1 MDASEFGRDILDRV
15 ETETHPAYLSI
26 LSLVNQA
33 QSLLTANWSL
43 FDTPEMAPIQASL
56 VDALEAIQREAG
68 TLAADARH
76 RGGVITLAEAERRWR
91 KTNLRQNKGGPRR
104 WKMGR
109 EWWTSRREMEA
120 AYGPEPN
127 EWEAA
132 YDKAGRS

>member
-1 MDASEFGRDILDRV
+1 MMDASEFGRDILDRV

-91 KTNLRQNKGGPRR
+91 KTNLRQNADTFPRR
-104 WKMGR
+104 WKGGER
-109 EWWTSRREMEA
+109 AWLTTEAEMTRCF
-120 AYGPEPN
+120 GPEPR
-127 EWEAA
+127 E
-132 YDKAGRS
+132 G

>member
-1 MDASEFGRDILDRV
+1 MDETFDLNEFFERA
-15 ETETHPAYLSI
+15 EYETHPSLQEIMGLAYRI
-26 LSLVNQA
+26 DSLMDKGATPDQIAEV
-33 QSLLTANWSL
+33 TARIR
-43 FDTPEMAPIQASL
+43 D
-56 VDALEAIQREAG
+56 EAG
-68 TLAADARH
+68 HVVADMKTQA
-76 RGGVITLAEAERRWR
+76 GLMTLAEAERRWR